1 MNYSE
6 SVTNISQGLPEVASG
21 QDGSTLAPLR
31 VVANRCSAGTCPTVY
46 ISDSGSPSGTVV
58 VQGYTVSGKRAGIDV
73 PDGETLVEIPIELLT
88 EAVRRLS

>member
-1 MNYSE
+1 
-6 SVTNISQGLPEVASG
+6 
-21 QDGSTLAPLR
+21 
-31 VVANRCSAGTCPTVY
+31 
-46 ISDSGSPSGTVV
+46 VV